1 MSAQARKP
9 RATKEQMRINPPQ
22 TISIR
27 VGGGLYQWLVDW
39 EELCRGTDKN
49 TKISRSH
56 LCTLMMKSVQGKLDK
71 AKEAGPKARK
81 LDSVHLERIMSLVD
95 RAAEERAMKGAVGGK
110 EEEETFTDAETR
122 AATESVLRRNR
133 MLEDKLEQQA
143 CEIRAGRQQLAQNEE
158 RTRKHE
164 EEMEGLKSIIGS
176 CAPETL
182 QSIASAIEADPKTT
196 KRTFHRDEN
205 EVVGS
210 ATK

>member
-1 MSAQARKP
+1 MKRADWLNILRQRDRMREMDTNKTTSAQARKP

-71 AKEAGPKARK
+71 AKEAGPKVRK

-110 EEEETFTDAETR
+110 EEEAAAEGTHCL
-122 AATESVLRRNR
+122 SVFNFSSC
-133 MLEDKLEQQA
+133 D
-143 CEIRAGRQQLAQNEE
+143 I
-158 RTRKHE
+158 
-164 EEMEGLKSIIGS
+164 KSY
-176 CAPETL
+176 
-182 QSIASAIEADPKTT
+182 
-196 KRTFHRDEN
+196 
-205 EVVGS
+205 
-210 ATK
+210 